1 MTEDKT
7 VRKLRKQLETALGR
21 QKDTEAIDILGKLAE
36 AEPKVPRWP
45 HKRGELYRKHNR
57 KKEAVEAYTLAADL
71 YAEQGF
77 IARALAMAKTIIDID
92 PRATQVLERIDPEA
106 ARRLHRQQRPGAMS
120 ARPAPHPALLP
131 EEDGAASAGGGP
143 PPAGRHPALL
153 ADDDAPVQQHSAVLD
168 DGDARHPAVLP
179 ETRALLAED
188 ERIPGRAVPP
198 ARGGVRVRAALK
210 RQAEID
216 ELSSAPPPPPPPPV
230 AARGARPKP
239 PGSGSDV
246 MRVPGPPRLPEFA
259 DSVLELAEELTIAPD
274 VKPNETRFSN
284 APPAR
289 GLKLDLTDLEL
300 KPRRPAPPPES
311 IRPTPPTARTLSQ
324 LPLFPLFAEVPQQA
338 LIDMVKGAELL
349 DLKDGAVVMR
359 RGDPADAL
367 YGIVEGSVDVVVPG
381 QQTKMTLAEGD
392 VFGESCLLAGE
403 KRHADAIVR
412 SHLFAL
418 KIPRAVFNQIVG
430 SYPRLAE
437 VLLELLTRR
446 LLGNLLQS
454 APLFQ
459 EFDGRGR
466 QELAQRFEIRRAPRG
481 TLLAEIGK
489 MMDGLYIN
497 LTGRLE
503 VMYADGRTGEVHES
517 GTMFG
522 QGSLL
527 THEPSDVTVRAMA
540 NMLLL
545 RLPADGFQKIAMQY
559 PGLLAHISDLASSS
573 VAKVS
578 T

>member
-21 QKDTEAIDILGKLAE
+21 QKDTDAIDILGKLAE

-45 HKRGELYRKHNR
+45 HKRGELYRKHSR

-77 IARALAMAKTIIDID
+77 IARAVAMAKTIIDID

-120 ARPAPHPALLP
+120 ARPAPHPALAP
-131 EEDGAASAGGGP
+131 EDDEASSGAGTAPAG
-143 PPAGRHPALL
+143 GRHPALL
-153 ADDDAPVQQHSAVLD
+153 ADDDEPGRNPAVLHD
-168 DGDARHPAVLP
+168 DDVRHPAVRP

-188 ERIPGRAVPP
+188 ERIRGLAGPP

-210 RQAEID
+210 RQAEMD
-216 ELSSAPPPPPPPPV
+216 QLSSAPPAPPPPPPL
-230 AARGARPKP
+230 AARGGRPKP

-246 MRVPGPPRLPEFA
+246 RVPGPPRLPEFT

-300 KPRRPAPPPES
+300 KPRRPAPPPAS

-367 YGIVEGSVDVVVPG
+367 YGIVDGSVDVVVPG

-403 KRHADAIVR
+403 KRHADVIVR

-503 VMYADGRTGEVHES
+503 VMYADGRPGEVHES

-522 QGSLL
+522 QSSLL